1 MTGIVVDTN
10 VLVSYLVDRE
20 PDQQRRAERLI
31 RRAADGEI
39 EAVLPQIVTTELV
52 FVLAN
57 LYRQPAVEVAG
68 ILRDLLSLP
77 GIVTVDELDWQTVLA
92 LWPERIP
99 SFADA
104 VVAAVARQQ
113 RLAVASFDRALLKS
127 LRREGIEIAEL

>member
-10 VLVSYLVDRE
+10 VLVSYLVERE

-39 EAVLPQIVTTELV
+39 EAALPQIVITELV
-52 FVLAN
+52 FVLTN
-57 LYRQPAVEVAG
+57 LYRQPAGEVAD

-77 GIVTVDELDWQTVLA
+77 GVRTLDELDWQTVLA

-104 VVAAVARQQ
+104 AVATVARRH
-113 RLAVASFDRALLKS
+113 RLAVATFDRSFVTK
-127 LRREGIEIAEL
+127 LRRESIEVAEL

>member
-10 VLVSYLVDRE
+10 VLVSYLVERE
-20 PDQQRRAERLI
+20 PDQQRRADRLI
-31 RRAADGEI
+31 RRAVDGEI

-57 LYRQPAVEVAG
+57 LYNQPAGEVAD

-77 GIVTVDELDWQTVLA
+77 GIRTLDELDWQTVLA
-92 LWPERIP
+92 LWPKRIP

-104 VVAAVARQQ
+104 AVAAVARRH
-113 RLAVASFDRALLKS
+113 RLAVATFDRSFVKQ
-127 LRREGIEIAEL
+127 LRREAIDVVEL